1 MQNIKYKNIADTPR
15 TVWLGGLLLLL
26 LVAMPPLYAGAPAPF
41 SRLVIFGDSLTD
53 PGNAFALTGGVATA
67 PFDPIPGAAY
77 AIGGHH
83 FSNGVTWA
91 EHLTRK
97 LQLGKDGANSVK
109 PAFAE
114 PGNFTNYAVGGARTA
129 SGPVSLTAQVVAF
142 LSDFGGVADSDA
154 LYVIWI
160 GGNDVRDALV
170 AAFFDPTLATSIAI
184 ITSAVTTEAANIGAL
199 AGAGATQFLVLNAPN
214 LALTPAVKELGPTAV
229 FVATLLSGAYNAG
242 LTAALDGLETAI
254 PVIDIIR
261 FDTFALLST
270 VADAP
275 EDFGLENSMDSC
287 ITPGVIVGAICDKP
301 KDFLFWDFIH
311 PTKTTHRLIGEAVED
326 VLE

>member
-1 MQNIKYKNIADTPR
+1 MQNIKYKNITDTPR

-41 SRLVIFGDSLTD
+41 SKLVIFGDSLTD
-53 PGNAFALTGGVATA
+53 PGNAFAITGGVATA

-129 SGPVSLTAQVVAF
+129 SGPVSLTTQVGAF
-142 LSDFGGVADSDA
+142 LGDFGGVADPDA
-154 LYVIWI
+154 LYIIWI
-160 GGNDVRDALV
+160 GGNDVRDALEALLV
-170 AAFFDPTLATSIAI
+170 SGLPAAAAI
-184 ITSAVTTEAANIGAL
+184 ITSAVGAEAANIGAL
-199 AGAGATQFLVLNAPN
+199 VAAGATQFLILNAPN
-214 LALTPAVKELGPTAV
+214 VGLVPGVTSLGPLAV
-229 FVATLLSGAYNAG
+229 GAAMFLSAAYNTG
-242 LTAALDGLETAI
+242 LTAALDGLESAF
-254 PVIDIIR
+254 PFIDIVR
-261 FDTFALLST
+261 FDTFAFLST
-270 VADAP
+270 VVADPAA
-275 EDFGLENSMDSC
+275 FGLENTLDSC
-287 ITPGVIVGAICDKP
+287 ITPGVTAGAFCNKA
-301 KDFLFWDFIH
+301 KGFLFWDFIH
-311 PTKTTHRLIGEAVED
+311 PTEAGHKLLGTAVGD
-326 VLE
+326 VLP